1 MGNNLYRIVCVSF
14 FCFTGSYERV
24 AELVEQG
31 ADVNEPDGDG
41 ASLLHWA
48 AINNRKQI
56 VQ

>member
-1 MGNNLYRIVCVSF
+1 MGNNLYQIVCVSF